1 MERRTFR
8 SGRAKK
14 RPGRLRILLVAVIV
28 GVAVDLALWFG
39 SGPGDWRRFGLSLAV
54 ELIGAVV
61 TYALLVR
68 WVEGRVQEEEEEDPA
83 DLVERMGSNVNAVA
97 LAAADNLRERGWLR
111 DGALR
116 EARLLMAN
124 LRGANLR
131 DANLQGVNL
140 WGADLQ
146 GADLWGTDL
155 QRANLL
161 LVNLQGARLRF
172 ANLQGANLWGA
183 ELQGANLLQA
193 NLQGARLAEAW
204 FNENTVLPD
213 GTAWTPYLDMAQ
225 FTDPEHDGFWR
236 SESPSSP
243 AYWHDREE
251 YGPD

>member
-1 MERRTFR
+1 MGRRTFR
-8 SGRAKK
+8 SGRS
-14 RPGRLRILLVAVIV
+14 RVERERLRILFAVILI
-28 GVAVDLALWFG
+28 GAAINLALWLG
-39 SGPGDWRRFGLSLAV
+39 SGDWRRFGFGLAM
-54 ELIGAVV
+54 ELIGAAV
-61 TYALLVR
+61 TYLLLVR
-68 WVEGRVQEEEEEDPA
+68 WVEARADEEVEENAA
-83 DLVERMGSNVNAVA
+83 DLIERMGSNVNAVA
-97 LAAADNLRERGWLR
+97 LAAADNLRQRGWLR

-131 DANLQGVNL
+131 DANLQEVNL

-146 GADLWGTDL
+146 GADLWGADL
-155 QRANLL
+155 RRANLL
-161 LVNLQGARLRF
+161 LSNLQGARLRF

-183 ELQGANLLQA
+183 DLQGANLLQA
-193 NLQGARLAEAW
+193 NLQGARLSEAW
-204 FNENTVLPD
+204 FNEQTVLPD

>member
-1 MERRTFR
+1 MGRRTFR
-8 SGRAKK
+8 SRRSKK
-14 RPGRLRILLVAVIV
+14 QTGRLRILTVAVIV
-28 GVAVDLALWFG
+28 GAAIDLTLWLG
-39 SGPGDWRRFGLSLAV
+39 SGSGDWRRFGLSLAV
-54 ELIGAVV
+54 ELIGATA
-61 TYALLVR
+61 TYFLLVR
-68 WVEGRVQEEEEEDPA
+68 WVEERVEEEAEEHPA
-83 DLVERMGSNVNAVA
+83 DLIERMGSNVNAVA
-97 LAAADNLRERGWLR
+97 LAAADNLRQRGWLR
-111 DGALR
+111 DGAMR

-131 DANLQGVNL
+131 DANMQEANL

-146 GADLWGTDL
+146 GADLWGADL
-155 QRANLL
+155 RLANLL
-161 LVNLQGARLRF
+161 LANLQGARLRF

-183 ELQGANLLQA
+183 DLQGANLLQA

-204 FNENTVLPD
+204 FNEHTVLPD
-213 GTAWTPYLDMAQ
+213 GTAWTPYFDIAQ